1 MAPFV
6 LPLFRYIWLPAASF
20 FAGVLNTIA
29 GGGSFLSLPALIAS
43 TSVAGVGAVTAQ
55 ATNTVALWPGQLT
68 SLVAFRRQL
77 RSYGWSLLP
86 LALASGAGGWLGGFL
101 LLRTGNQR
109 FRIMLP
115 WLLLFAAVIFMLSF
129 PLGKWLST
137 LSDGRRYDKLLLVGM
152 VVVSVY
158 VGYFGAGGGFLVMAL
173 FGICGIHNIHEV
185 NALKVVTAAV
195 SIGIPAIT
203 FHPRPAGG
211 LAVLPGNGR
220 GGRPGRIPGG
230 ALQPSRQ
237 PEGDALDRS
246 HDRIRNRRILLPS
259 ERRPTPL
266 IVRHALPPRFDPPA
280 EPASLVGAN
289 QALKRTAH
297 AGEPAQRL
305 SERAG

>member
-1 MAPFV
+1 MALYTKRRYIGCMEPYL
-6 LPLFRYIWLPAASF
+6 LPLFHYVWLPAASF

-43 TSVAGVGAVTAQ
+43 TSVVGVGAVTAQ

-137 LSDGRRYDKLLLVGM
+137 LSDGRRYDKLLLV
-152 VVVSVY
+152 
-158 VGYFGAGGGFLVMAL
+158 
-173 FGICGIHNIHEV
+173 
-185 NALKVVTAAV
+185 
-195 SIGIPAIT
+195 
-203 FHPRPAGG
+203 
-211 LAVLPGNGR
+211 
-220 GGRPGRIPGG
+220 
-230 ALQPSRQ
+230 
-237 PEGDALDRS
+237 
-246 HDRIRNRRILLPS
+246 
-259 ERRPTPL
+259 
-266 IVRHALPPRFDPPA
+266 
-280 EPASLVGAN
+280 
-289 QALKRTAH
+289 
-297 AGEPAQRL
+297 
-305 SERAG
+305 